1 MVSNQ
6 LIVFQYLSFTVFNI
20 LTVTNSKYGTIHRQN
35 PRLKI
40 FLYRFWFE
48 GEYRFSLKALNPQ
61 KTKKWTW
68 SLPGKNALR
77 ISRTHDKTIARSRA
91 LLRQLTLNDHPF
103 DLWPDIDFS
112 RIGIILMM
120 NNHQIVKWII
130 FSGWGKLGQS
140 WPSFGLWPKNKSTPL
155 ALFRV
160 TSVHF

>member
-6 LIVFQYLSFTVFNI
+6 LIVIQYLSFTVFNI
-20 LTVTNSKYGTIHRQN
+20 LTVTNSKYGTIHRQIRQN

-77 ISRTHDKTIARSRA
+77 ISRTHDKNHC
-91 LLRQLTLNDHPF
+91 TLSCTFASVDPKWSIF

-130 FSGWGKLGQS
+130 FFGLGQVGTKLTKF
-140 WPSFGLWPKNKSTPL
+140 WTLTQK
-155 ALFRV
+155 
-160 TSVHF
+160 